1 MHVIAKIAI
10 FELVT
15 TQNDMQHMK
24 NTKNLGEFQ
33 KFIDNDNKTGLC
45 LEDTLK
51 FFDIQCVFGKFE
63 SVKQSGIKV
72 IFIMTSLLVMLFY
85 RSRNIHSYFSRQFG
99 KLANRNGSKNP
110 YYDLLGNASSSR
122 KTGSRIAPGTSGNQ
136 NPV

>member
-51 FFDIQCVFGKFE
+51 FFDIQRIFGEFDPIKR
-63 SVKQSGIKV
+63 KGIRASL
-72 IFIMTSLLVMLFY
+72 ILTSLLVMLF
-85 RSRNIHSYFSRQFG
+85 
-99 KLANRNGSKNP
+99 
-110 YYDLLGNASSSR
+110 
-122 KTGSRIAPGTSGNQ
+122 
-136 NPV
+136 